1 MKISTLKAY
10 ADILQLRSG
19 AMKKM
24 DLVEK
29 IVEFLAAPSEA
40 LLTGGPLA
48 EATEAIAASKE
59 VRKKRGPGRPPKN
72 STAAASS
79 GEVKKKRGPGRPR
92 KKKPEEENLEFEE
105 EKEEEVVVEEEP
117 EEEDDDDDQ
126 DEVIDGK
133 TIPSAKKLRKWV
145 NAYVIVFNLDTCTAK
160 HAIATAS
167 EKFGENMECK
177 KDVIIQMLKE
187 AV

>member
-1 MKISTLKAY
+1 ME
-10 ADILQLRSG
+10 
-19 AMKKM
+19 
-24 DLVEK
+24 LVEK
-29 IVEFLAAPSEA
+29 LVEFLGAPSEA
-40 LLTGGPLA
+40 LLKGGPLA
-48 EATEAIAASKE
+48 EATQAIAASKE

-72 STAAASS
+72 STATSTTAS

-92 KKKPEEENLEFEE
+92 KKRVEEEEDENLDFEE
-105 EKEEEVVVEEEP
+105 EKEEEVP
-117 EEEDDDDDQ
+117 EEEEKDEYDDDDQ
-126 DEVIDGK
+126 DEVVDGK

-145 NAYVIVFNLDTCTAK
+145 LAYVTVFNLDTCTAK

-167 EKFGENMECK
+167 EKFGVDMEFK